1 LSSER
6 RLCPFVSKPNK
17 PFSPSRVNAYE
28 KTKPIYPKRGR
39 TEVSEA
45 GCDSRQHELIGRMK
59 PKFLNFAAKI
69 V

>member
-1 LSSER
+1 
-6 RLCPFVSKPNK
+6 V
-17 PFSPSRVNAYE
+17 PSACTCEGQGNAGTGVCSVAPDQFE